1 MKKGLLNLI
10 LLVLVIT
17 NVALTAI
24 LVFAVVPAMNATA
37 DLVSKVAEA
46 IDLEKE
52 VKDQASDTISID
64 KTATFTFTDKMSI
77 LLKASE
83 NGDQNY
89 AQFSITLTLNKD
101 DEAYSKY
108 KDKLSENEQLM
119 RTEINRVLATYSAD
133 DLKDDT
139 GKAKAATDI
148 RDALRKLFN
157 ETEFIYSVGF
167 SDFVIVPMK

>member
-1 MKKGLLNLI
+1 
-10 LLVLVIT
+10 
-17 NVALTAI
+17 
-24 LVFAVVPAMNATA
+24 
-37 DLVSKVAEA
+37 
-46 IDLEKE
+46 
-52 VKDQASDTISID
+52 
-64 KTATFTFTDKMSI
+64 
-77 LLKASE
+77 
-83 NGDQNY
+83 
-89 AQFSITLTLNKD
+89 
-101 DEAYSKY
+101 
-108 KDKLSENEQLM
+108 M